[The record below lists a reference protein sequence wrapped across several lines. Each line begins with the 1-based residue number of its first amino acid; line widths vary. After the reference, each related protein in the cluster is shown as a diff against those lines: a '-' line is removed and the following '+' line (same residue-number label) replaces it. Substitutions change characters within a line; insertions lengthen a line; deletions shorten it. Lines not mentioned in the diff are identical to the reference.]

1 MNIFYFTVV
10 FLILYSS
17 SAYVSI
23 PFIRGRGCGENL
35 TRGARRST
43 VHMTLLSYQG
53 KKVEVKEGTPLS
65 QACVKLGL
73 KPKYDCKK

>member
-23 PFIRGRGCGENL
+23 PFRRGRVCGENS
-35 TRGARRST
+35 TRARLST

>member
-1 MNIFYFTVV
+1 MKIFFTPIVA
-10 FLILYSS
+10 FIILYTC
-17 SAYVSI
+17 SAYVFVPSTRSREE
-23 PFIRGRGCGENL
+23 FLSRTSANL
-35 TRGARRST
+35 Q
-43 VHMTLLSYQG
+43 MTLLSYQG

>member
-1 MNIFYFTVV
+1 
-10 FLILYSS
+10 
-17 SAYVSI
+17 
-23 PFIRGRGCGENL
+23 
-35 TRGARRST
+35 
-43 VHMTLLSYQG
+43 MTLLSYQG

>member
-1 MNIFYFTVV
+1 MFFTPIVA
-10 FLILYSS
+10 FIILYTC
-17 SAYVSI
+17 SAYMFVPSSRSRKEF
-23 PFIRGRGCGENL
+23 PCRTSTNL
-35 TRGARRST
+35 Q
-43 VHMTLLSYQG
+43 MTLLSYQG